1 MWFSWLQGGPQT
13 TDRQVVPFTDLK
25 RRNMTTA
32 KIVKPHQ
39 SIATN
44 TKQMKKAI
52 YKFFFDCGRMGELEG
67 IFVAEPRDV
76 KRLVDSGEELYFGEV
91 LGKHSEISGVVSVE
105 NFTFVTDK
113 EEIVNF
119 FEIHGMAT
127 GINPLSYFEEEGA
140 EDDIN
145 EEDSGGDVLSED
157 HSFEGFPWN

>member
-1 MWFSWLQGGPQT
+1 VVKNFISAKFS
-13 TDRQVVPFTDLK
+13 D
-25 RRNMTTA
+25 
-32 KIVKPHQ
+32 
-39 SIATN
+39 
-44 TKQMKKAI
+44 
-52 YKFFFDCGRMGELEG
+52 
-67 IFVAEPRDV
+67 
-76 KRLVDSGEELYFGEV
+76 
-91 LGKHSEISGVVSVE
+91 KHSEISGVVSVE

>member
-1 MWFSWLQGGPQT
+1 MVFLATRGDHKLR
-13 TDRQVVPFTDLK
+13 TDRLSLFTNLK

-39 SIATN
+39 SIETN

-67 IFVAEPRDV
+67 IFVAKPKDV

-91 LGKHSEISGVVSVE
+91 LGKHSEICGVVTLE
-105 NFTFVTDK
+105 NFIFVTDE

-119 FEIHGMAT
+119 FEIHEMAT

>member
-1 MWFSWLQGGPQT
+1 
-13 TDRQVVPFTDLK
+13 
-25 RRNMTTA
+25 
-32 KIVKPHQ
+32 
-39 SIATN
+39 
-44 TKQMKKAI
+44 
-52 YKFFFDCGRMGELEG
+52 MGELEG
-67 IFVAEPRDV
+67 IFVAEPQEV
-76 KRLVDSGEELYFGEV
+76 KRLIDSGKELYFGEV

-105 NFTFVTDK
+105 NFIFVTDE

-119 FEIHGMAT
+119 FEIHEMAT

>member
-1 MWFSWLQGGPQT
+1 MKQQNTQPT
-13 TDRQVVPFTDLK
+13 PTD
-25 RRNMTTA
+25 
-32 KIVKPHQ
+32 
-39 SIATN
+39 

-67 IFVAEPRDV
+67 IFVAEPQEV
-76 KRLVDSGEELYFGEV
+76 KRLINSGEELYFGEV

-105 NFTFVTDK
+105 NFIFVTDE

-145 EEDSGGDVLSED
+145 EEDSGGDVLSQEN
-157 HSFEGFPWN
+157 SFEGFPWN